1 MSLRFAFALL
11 SLAFSNGPFV
21 NIAASSAIR
30 MISHDLC
37 RLGLGVTGSCS
48 GEAGCGNRRSG
59 HRIFLVH
66 EARLKLGHW
75 AIRSST
81 NRNPT
86 IVGGRKSAC

>member
-1 MSLRFAFALL
+1 MSLLFAFALL
-11 SLAFSNGPFV
+11 SLAFSKRSICEHRGILRNT
-21 NIAASSAIR
+21 
-30 MISHDLC
+30 HDLC

-81 NRNPT
+81 KRNPT